1 MKNLKDINE
10 FYTLNKK
17 KSDNIIL
24 DTLLLDLRNLSIVND
39 YKVKKNRY
47 QPRVKSKLLLNFQS
61 LIIIYRICNI

>member
-39 YKVKKNRY
+39 YKVKKIDTN
-47 QPRVKSKLLLNFQS
+47 QE
-61 LIIIYRICNI
+61 